1 MIQCECFEGEEQY
14 CHALCNATT
23 RKIKICYRCTLDGL
37 MMLIQYYDT
46 IRYNMMQYNMP
57 IFRWN
62 HLNWMCSTLGF
73 TKKNLFTP
81 PETGEK
87 HPCFA
92 SAPVQAGRRLGS
104 GEYSPG
110 NQLPHWDLATQAL
123 VIVGWWILKN
133 GHCSH
138 CSPSQKAILKWV
150 EKYVV
155 KLKNHH
161 SFFLFFLFLVAWHLY
176 PKTGRHKPEPKGE
189 GNDVPSG
196 SP

>member
-73 TKKNLFTP
+73 TKKKPVYSTRNRRKTP
-81 PETGEK
+81 LLRQR
-87 HPCFA
+87 A
-92 SAPVQAGRRLGS
+92 GS
-104 GEYSPG
+104 GGETSWVWRVFSWKPTPSLRPRNPG
-110 NQLPHWDLATQAL
+110 P
-123 VIVGWWILKN
+123 
-133 GHCSH
+133 GHCGLVDF
-138 CSPSQKAILKWV
+138 KKWP
-150 EKYVV
+150 
-155 KLKNHH
+155 LQSLQ
-161 SFFLFFLFLVAWHLY
+161 SFT
-176 PKTGRHKPEPKGE
+176 KSNPEMSWE
-189 GNDVPSG
+189 IRS
-196 SP
+196 